1 MNGPKAAPE
10 VTQSV
15 SLTAAAEQTVSTIRL
30 LPDTA
35 TENMTDSVLS
45 ISLEEGGAYVGGT
58 GKIQMDMKIY
68 TYDKYDMVDVSMLK
82 VGDVLG
88 NHAEKQRSPP
98 FRAQRKRYHSDQR
111 QSG

>member
-35 TENMTDSVLS
+35 TENMMGSVLS

-88 NHAEKQRSPP
+88 THAEKQRSPP

-111 QSG
+111 RSG